1 MNLNKILAVA
11 AMAAVASMSMA
22 NNPVIQTSYTP
33 DPAPYVHNDTVYLF
47 VDHDEDDAQYFK
59 MKDWQLYTST
69 DMLNWTYEGTPMSTV
84 TFKWAKQGDNAWAS
98 QAIERDGKWYW
109 YICAEDTTV
118 HLHGIGVGVSDTP
131 EGPYIDP
138 LGKPLVAG
146 GFGYID
152 PSVFIDDDGQ
162 AYIFWGNN
170 GLWYAKLNRDMISL
184 GSEVMPVSGLDDP
197 EWP

>member
-1 MNLNKILAVA
+1 MMTNIVLSLFQLINLNKHLMNLNKILAVA

-22 NNPVIQTSYTP
+22 NNPIIQTSYTP

-131 EGPYIDP
+131 RRPLHRPARQAARCRRLRLHRP
-138 LGKPLVAG
+138 LGI
-146 GFGYID
+146 Y
-152 PSVFIDDDGQ
+152 
-162 AYIFWGNN
+162 
-170 GLWYAKLNRDMISL
+170 RR
-184 GSEVMPVSGLDDP
+184 
-197 EWP
+197 

>member
-33 DPAPYVHNDTVYLF
+33 DPAPYVHNGTVYLF

-69 DMLNWTYEGTPMSTV
+69 DMLNWTYEGTPMSTA

-152 PSVFIDDDGQ
+152 PSVFID
-162 AYIFWGNN
+162 
-170 GLWYAKLNRDMISL
+170 
-184 GSEVMPVSGLDDP
+184 
-197 EWP
+197 